1 MRAMGADL
9 EPCGLRADGTV
20 FPVDVSLSPLRTEAG
35 LLVIASVRD
44 ATAHKRIEGKMRRL
58 AVEADRANAAKSE
71 FLSRMSHELRTP
83 LNAILGFGQLLQLEE
98 LPAAQRESVEH
109 ILSGGRH
116 LLSLINE
123 VLDISPIESGQSS
136 PSPAAPVS
144 LDEVVDEAVQI
155 VTPLAGA
162 HTVELLIE
170 PPSGDPAYA
179 LSDQQHLLQ
188 VVLNLVSNA
197 IKYNHARGSVA
208 IAWERRE
215 DRVRLTVTDD
225 GPGILPDEVAS
236 IFSPFERGAARLGAV
251 EGTGLGLAVVNALV
265 TAMSGTVGVDSRLG
279 HGSTFW
285 VELPAAE
292 QPAVPALTA

>member
-1 MRAMGADL
+1 
-9 EPCGLRADGTV
+9 
-20 FPVDVSLSPLRTEAG
+20 
-35 LLVIASVRD
+35 
-44 ATAHKRIEGKMRRL
+44 
-58 AVEADRANAAKSE
+58 
-71 FLSRMSHELRTP
+71 
-83 LNAILGFGQLLQLEE
+83 
-98 LPAAQRESVEH
+98 
-109 ILSGGRH
+109 
-116 LLSLINE
+116 
-123 VLDISPIESGQSS
+123 
-136 PSPAAPVS
+136 
-144 LDEVVDEAVQI
+144 VDEAVQI

-162 HTVELLIE
+162 HTVELRIE